1 MKATKRQVDEKREEQ
16 FLACPR
22 CGDLC
27 EDAYILCFEC
37 GARLL
42 PTEHELKQLRGM

>member
-1 MKATKRQVDEKREEQ
+1 MKAKKQIDESKADEL
-16 FLACPR
+16 LACPH

-27 EDAYILCFEC
+27 EDAYIYCFEC

-42 PTEHELKQLRGM
+42 PTERWLKRLRGE